1 VRPEQNRKSLQIT
14 LAVINGY
21 PRRKKHK
28 LYIKARVV
36 IAFMLSRKV
45 RGKIDADVR
54 EC

>member
-1 VRPEQNRKSLQIT
+1 MRPEQNRESLQIT

-36 IAFMLSRKV
+36 IAFMLNRKV
-45 RGKIDADVR
+45 RGRIDTDVGG
-54 EC
+54 C